1 MATAGSTAGYN
12 MIIKFYVAFTSHVIY
27 KLMSF
32 VNFYVWSC
40 DHMYGHVIMS

>member
-1 MATAGSTAGYN
+1 

-40 DHMYGHVIMS
+40 DHELVAMGTSIWNTG